1 MTPNCLQKDSP
12 PASHRDTLCSGAALS
27 EHASASECQEELSES
42 SESDCSDGD
51 ATSPCRQVMSS
62 DYRRASTPAPAVQ
75 AGAGTFGDKDRFSEV
90 DQTVGPGAYSLPELP
105 ATAGSG
111 AGNFGQMTG
120 ERFETIE
127 QTVGPGAYSLP
138 ELPATAGSG
147 AGNFGQMTGERFET
161 IEQTV
166 GPGAYSLPEL
176 PATAGSGAGNF
187 GQMTGERFETIE
199 QTVGPG
205 AYTLPPAGEATGLA
219 AFATAERFEDIEET
233 PGAGDYDLPTETV
246 VCHAA
251 FSKSNVERLEEPQ
264 SNSIVG
270 PGTYESPAVKPLPFN
285 ARFTKASRGLK
296 NLRKGKKRVGPGSYN
311 PRKPK
316 KSAKGAF
323 SKSQREVASYKIMY
337 MW

>member
-1 MTPNCLQKDSP
+1 MGCSTSKSIPETTCVTAVRMATASSDQTTKVPMTPNCLQKESTH
-12 PASHRDTLCSGAALS
+12 ASHRDTLCSGAALS

-127 QTVGPGAYSLP
+127 QTVGPGAY
-138 ELPATAGSG
+138 
-147 AGNFGQMTGERFET
+147 
-161 IEQTV
+161 
-166 GPGAYSLPEL
+166 
-176 PATAGSGAGNF
+176 
-187 GQMTGERFETIE
+187 
-199 QTVGPG
+199 
-205 AYTLPPAGEATGLA
+205 TLPPAEEATGLA

-316 KSAKGAF
+316 RSAKGAF